1 MCGIFGLFNF
11 GGGAVDVAAVG
22 RAASVIRHRGPDD
35 EGFLLAD
42 SRAGRTVLCAGGDTN
57 PELRLPPLEDFRGQ
71 SFDLA
76 FGFRRLSIIDLSP
89 AGHQPMS
96 SADGRLWII
105 FNGEI
110 YNYLELRSELA
121 SQGHAFRSGT
131 DTEVILAAYRQW
143 GADCLSRFDGMF
155 ALAVW
160 DASERRLFLA
170 RDRFGE
176 KPLHY
181 AYAPG
186 KFFAFASEIKS
197 LHAAGLVPRR
207 IHRETYLRYKYY
219 DQTDVGEQTFYE
231 GVMRLPQAHSL
242 TVGADG
248 SLRKER
254 YWDLDP
260 RVQSE
265 GKSEEWCAERLRG
278 LFFESVRRRLRADVP
293 VGSSLSG
300 GIDSSTVVS
309 VMDRLLP
316 DGAVQKTFSARFDDP
331 ARDEGR
337 WMEQV
342 TRATRVE
349 PHFVWPTGERMFEE
363 MDDLFY
369 HQEEPF
375 GSASIY
381 AQWCVMRLAKENGVT
396 VLLDGQGADEML
408 AGYLPYFNV
417 VANDLFSGLRFFS
430 LSALRKDY
438 KALHGRPLAPLSMSL
453 LRQNVPA
460 GLKRPVKALL
470 RRNGNGGGGVEP
482 SVPVYPKEFEKV
494 SALRKI
500 LWWHTTRQGLAELLR
515 YADRNSMAHSREVR
529 LPFLDHRLV
538 EFVFSLPDSLIIR
551 EGWTKWILRRA
562 FRGVVPDAILER
574 VDKLG
579 YEPPQRDWL
588 GTLTW
593 KELMLRQLEETG
605 GPLEEAGGPAV
616 GAS

>member
-1 MCGIFGLFNF
+1 MCGIFGVWRFDGQPLD
-11 GGGAVDVAAVG
+11 AAAVC
-22 RAASVIRHRGPDD
+22 RATTLLRHRGPDD
-35 EGFLLAD
+35 DGFLLAD
-42 SRAGRTVLCAGGDTN
+42 TRAGSSVLCAGPDTRA
-57 PELRLPPLEDFRGQ
+57 ELPLPPLEKFRGQ

-76 FGFRRLSIIDLSP
+76 FGFRRLAIIDLSP

-110 YNYLELRSELA
+110 YNYLELRDELEA
-121 SQGHAFRSGT
+121 GGYAFRSGS

-155 ALAVW
+155 AFAVW
-160 DASERRLFLA
+160 DASARRLFLA

-181 AYAPG
+181 VHAPG
-186 KFFAFASEIKS
+186 KFFAFASEIKA
-197 LHAAGLVPRR
+197 LHAAGLAEPRL
-207 IHRETYLRYKYY
+207 HRETYLRYKFY

-231 GVMRLPQAHSL
+231 GVLRLPQAHSL
-242 TVGADG
+242 SVGADG
-248 SLRKER
+248 SLVKER

-260 RVQSE
+260 RVRLE
-265 GKSEEWCAERLRG
+265 GKSEEWCAERLREM
-278 LFFESVRRRLRADVP
+278 FFESVRRRLRADVP

-316 DGAVQKTFSARFDDP
+316 EGSVQRTFSARFDDA
-331 ARDEGR
+331 ARDEGK

-363 MDDLFY
+363 MDTLFY

-417 VANDLFSGLRFFS
+417 VANELFAGMRFFS
-430 LSALRKDY
+430 LAALRNDY

-453 LRQNVPA
+453 VRQSVPA

-470 RRNGNGGGGVEP
+470 RRNGNGDGGVEP
-482 SVPVYPKEFEKV
+482 AVPEYPKEFAKV

-538 EFVFSLPDSLIIR
+538 EFVFSLPDRFIIR
-551 EGWTKWILRRA
+551 DGWTKWIMRRA
-562 FRGVVPDAILER
+562 FRGVVPDTILER

-579 YEPPQRDWL
+579 YEPPQQSWL
-588 GTLTW
+588 GTMTW
-593 KELMLRQLEETG
+593 KGLMLKQLDRVSG
-605 GPLEEAGGPAV
+605 QPDGAGGEGV

>member
-1 MCGIFGLFNF
+1 MCGIFGVWRFD
-11 GGGAVDVAAVG
+11 GQPVDASAVG
-22 RAASVIRHRGPDD
+22 RATVRLRHRGPDD

-42 SRAGRTVLCAGGDTN
+42 SRAGRAVLCAGGDTN

-89 AGHQPMS
+89 AGNQPMS
-96 SADGRLWII
+96 SADRRLWII

-110 YNYLELRSELA
+110 YNYLELRSELEA
-121 SQGHAFRSGT
+121 GGHAFRSGT
-131 DTEVILAAYRQW
+131 DTEVILAAYREW

-197 LHAAGLVPRR
+197 LHAAGLAPRR
-207 IHRETYLRYKYY
+207 LHRETYLRYKLY

-231 GVMRLPQAHSL
+231 GVLRLPQAHSL

-248 SLRKER
+248 SLRRGR

-260 RVQSE
+260 RARLE
-265 GKSEEWCAERLRG
+265 GKSEAWCAERLREM
-278 LFFESVRRRLRADVP
+278 FFESVRRRLRADVP

-316 DGAVQKTFSARFDDP
+316 EGAVQKTFSARFDDA
-331 ARDEGR
+331 ARDEGK
-337 WMEQV
+337 WMEHV
-342 TRATRVE
+342 TRSTRVE

-363 MDDLFY
+363 MAALFR

-417 VANDLFSGLRFFS
+417 VANDLFAGMRFFS

-453 LRQNVPA
+453 IRQNVPA

-470 RRNGNGGGGVEP
+470 RRNGNGGVGVEP

-562 FRGVVPDAILER
+562 FRGVVPDAILDR

-579 YEPPQRDWL
+579 YEPPQRQWL

-593 KELMLRQLEETG
+593 KELMLSRLEEVG
-605 GPLEEAGGPAV
+605 GPLEQAGGPRV

>member
-1 MCGIFGLFNF
+1 MCGIFGVWNF
-11 GGGAVDVAAVG
+11 GGGAVDASAVS
-22 RAASVIRHRGPDD
+22 RATTLLRHRGPDD
-35 EGFLLAD
+35 DGFLLAD
-42 SRAGRTVLCAGGDTN
+42 TRAGRCRLCAGPDTRA
-57 PELRLPPLEDFRGQ
+57 ELRLPPLEDFRGQ

-76 FGFRRLSIIDLSP
+76 FGFRRLAITALPP
-89 AGHQPMS
+89 ARPQPMS
-96 SADGRLWII
+96 SADGRLWIV

-110 YNYLELRSELA
+110 YNYLELRSELEA
-121 SQGHAFRSGT
+121 GGHAFRSGS
-131 DTEVILAAYRQW
+131 DTEVILAAYREW

-160 DASERRLFLA
+160 DATERRLFLA

-181 AYAPG
+181 IHAPG
-186 KFFAFASEIKS
+186 KFFAFASEIKA
-197 LHAAGLVPRR
+197 LHAAGLAEPRL
-207 IHRETYLRYKYY
+207 HRETYLRYKFY

-231 GVMRLPQAHSL
+231 GVLRLPQAHSL

-248 SLRKER
+248 SLTKTR

-260 RVQSE
+260 HVRLE
-265 GKSEEWCAERLRG
+265 GKSEEWCAERLREM
-278 LFFESVRRRLRADVP
+278 FFESVRRRLRADVP

-316 DGAVQKTFSARFDDP
+316 EGSVQKTFSARFDDA
-331 ARDEGR
+331 ARDEGK
-337 WMEQV
+337 WMEHV
-342 TRATRVE
+342 TRSTRVE

-363 MDDLFY
+363 LDSLFY

-417 VANDLFSGLRFFS
+417 VANELFAGMRFFS
-430 LSALRKDY
+430 LAALRNDY

-453 LRQNVPA
+453 IRQSVPA
-460 GLKRPVKALL
+460 GLKRPVKAIF
-470 RRNGNGGGGVEP
+470 RRNGKGEGGVAP
-482 SVPVYPKEFEKV
+482 AVPVYPKEFAKV

-538 EFVFSLPDSLIIR
+538 EFVFSLPSISISTR
-551 EGWTKWILRRA
+551 
-562 FRGVVPDAILER
+562 
-574 VDKLG
+574 
-579 YEPPQRDWL
+579 
-588 GTLTW
+588 
-593 KELMLRQLEETG
+593 
-605 GPLEEAGGPAV
+605 
-616 GAS
+616 